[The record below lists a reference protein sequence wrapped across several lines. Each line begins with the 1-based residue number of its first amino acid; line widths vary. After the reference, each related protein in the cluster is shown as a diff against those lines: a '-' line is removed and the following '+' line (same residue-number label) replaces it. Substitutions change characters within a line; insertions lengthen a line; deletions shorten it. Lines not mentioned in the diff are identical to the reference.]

1 MPIRL
6 PIISVNQPSELAGD
20 VTRTVAPARVVL
32 EESKRVARGDFVAAR
47 ANVQSYD
54 GGYRRAD

>member
-6 PIISVNQPSELAGD
+6 MIMSVNRSSELTEGVA
-20 VTRTVAPARVVL
+20 RTVAPARVVL
-32 EESKRVARGDFVAAR
+32 EESKRIARGNFVAAR
-47 ANVQSYD
+47 ADVQSYD